1 MMQEEIE
8 LLLDTVPEVLMEV
21 LKQVKAVV
29 QLEDRTL
36 EHQLEP
42 MDLAIVTAHKDQ
54 HDRITTVELNEEIL
68 ILQETGQNL
77 NPTEV
82 LIQIQEEVHRQAI
95 TSKKQ
100 IRDLLITNH
109 QTQEDLLI
117 RNQALDLLTLK

>member
-1 MMQEEIE
+1 MMLEGIV

-42 MDLAIVTAHKDQ
+42 MELAMVLKDQ
-54 HDRITTVELNEEIL
+54 LDLITTVELNEEIL
-68 ILQETGQNL
+68 ILQETEQSL
-77 NPTEV
+77 NQTEA
-82 LIQIQEEVHRQAI
+82 LIQIQEEVLRQAI

-109 QTQEDLLI
+109 QAQEVLHI
-117 RNQALDLLTLK
+117 RNQAQDLLTLK